1 MRLMILW
8 RRLLVKSASCG
19 PVLRRG
25 HGFRQRWRGT
35 CFACHRR
42 LSSSES
48 SHSTQGPMAAYKQC
62 VDLGDLRH
70 DAVQVGVITELERLH
85 RELQEYKP
93 PERPVIENS
102 SATKGTRGW
111 WQTIVE
117 RTGLALGGDSDRP
130 SGASGPVVSRFGAP
144 KHLQK
149 EASSRTWLSQFNSS
163 GGGSSRQKGIAIKE
177 DVYAAPKGVYVWG
190 GVGSGKTRL
199 MDMFFDTVQSV
210 PKQRVHFHSF
220 MLSVHRSLYDA
231 RRKFDGDGAV
241 AMKLVANRVLDEG
254 VLLCL
259 DEFQVVDIADALVVK
274 TLFEAIFDLG
284 GVLVATSNRS
294 PDMLYHNGIQRQL
307 FEPFIP
313 MLKSRCAIASVSQ
326 STTDYRVEIG
336 SGETARVYFV
346 SGDAD
351 GWEDCKQRL
360 AKKPS
365 FEDIAELR
373 VRDTGRAVAVPRCDL
388 AVRACLFEFD
398 ELCGAALGAADYLAI
413 AAAFRIVFLDA
424 VPILDLG
431 DLNRTRRFITLV
443 DTFYENYVI
452 LVVRA
457 AAQPARLFVKDKSK
471 LSGERDLLG
480 DGTLDIDAKSDRDE
494 AFAFDRTTS
503 RLAEMGSSD
512 YIRRSA
518 TRRPPLAIDIL
529 RFPGDRLD
537 VDHLFQL
544 LDVDN
549 SGFLNV
555 TELAALLAD
564 VSEIKRG
571 HRHVPDAELQFALK
585 NLDTDGDG
593 KISSAEF
600 RNYLM
605 AQSECNFDA
614 SIFSPQSPP
623 V

>member
-1 MRLMILW
+1 
-8 RRLLVKSASCG
+8 
-19 PVLRRG
+19 
-25 HGFRQRWRGT
+25 
-35 CFACHRR
+35 
-42 LSSSES
+42 
-48 SHSTQGPMAAYKQC
+48 MAAYQQC
-62 VDLGDLRH
+62 IDLGEMKY

-85 RELQEYKP
+85 GELQDYKP
-93 PERPVIENS
+93 VERSVIEDS
-102 SATKGTRGW
+102 SATKVSRGY

-130 SGASGPVVSRFGAP
+130 SGANGPVVSRFGAP

-149 EASSRTWLSQFNSS
+149 EASSRTWWSLFTSS
-163 GGGSSRQKGIAIKE
+163 GGESGRPKKTRPKE
-177 DVYAAPKGVYVWG
+177 NVIAAPKGVYVWG

-199 MDMFFDTVQSV
+199 MDIFFETVQSV

-231 RRKFDGDGAV
+231 RRKFDGDGSV
-241 AMKLVANRVLDEG
+241 AMQLVAHRVLDEG

-274 TLFEAIFDLG
+274 SLFEAIFDSG

-313 MLKSRCAIASVSQ
+313 MLKSRCAVASVAQ

-336 SGETARVYFV
+336 SGETARLYFA
-346 SGDAD
+346 SCDAE
-351 GWEDCKQRL
+351 GWENCKRCL

-365 FEDIAELR
+365 FEDVAQLR

-388 AVRACLFEFD
+388 AVRACLFQFD

-424 VPILDLG
+424 VPVLDLG

-457 AAQPARLFVKDKSK
+457 AARPARLFVKDKSR

-480 DGTLDIDAKSDRDE
+480 DGTLDIDSKADRDE

-503 RLAEMGSSD
+503 RLTEMGSSD
-512 YIRRSA
+512 YLRRSA
-518 TRRPPLAIDIL
+518 TRRPPLAIDVL
-529 RFPGDRLD
+529 RLPGDRLD
-537 VDHLFQL
+537 VDHLFRL

-585 NLDTDGDG
+585 SLDTDGDG

-600 RNYLM
+600 RQYLM
-605 AQSECNFDA
+605 AQSECNFDS
-614 SIFSPQSPP
+614 SIFSPHSQPA
-623 V
+623 